1 MKKGPTKTYKEREQA
16 ARVTSAAHRADIAR
30 PAGLVGVQRVDS
42 KLRSRIDDVL
52 ELGLGKQ
59 KVHGQRLCR
68 LQDIL
73 AGRTFHA
80 DDPTRLLRNPSS
92 SCVTFS
98 SAVRN
103 SLSSR
108 RQSRSGSM
116 IM

>member
-59 KVHGQRLCR
+59 KCAVSGCVSKCGFILRAR
-68 LQDIL
+68 DTPSTPMIRQD
-73 AGRTFHA
+73 
-80 DDPTRLLRNPSS
+80 
-92 SCVTFS
+92 C
-98 SAVRN
+98 
-103 SLSSR
+103 
-108 RQSRSGSM
+108 
-116 IM
+116 